1 MKGETFMLQ
10 LFILKI
16 AFVVVIMTPIALS
29 LHWKEKKEE
38 EEANENYD

>member
-1 MKGETFMLQ
+1 MLQ

-16 AFVVVIMTPIALS
+16 AFVVIIMTPIALG
-29 LHWKEKKEE
+29 LHWEEKKYEK